1 MVLIVP
7 LCIHL
12 NCFSQNLSNERV
24 LQNLDEM
31 DRNPSLRNSEKLQQL
46 YVWKKQSEALELLQ
60 DSVYAMLLH
69 RIGALEFHVNNNYN
83 AAILFTLKA
92 LQINSSRKSGSSIN
106 SAVLDYYNLG
116 FFYNTVNLLRRALLY
131 YDSAI
136 QLARSAPDIHDVIR
150 DSRLAE
156 AYIFFRMGD
165 YEKAVEV
172 SDLGIAS
179 TLEAKDSLNYLSFL
193 NQRAQS
199 LFFQNKLE
207 PSLRDVQISIPL
219 AQTLHEAYELASAYK
234 TRSLIFESKGNL
246 PFAESSLRNCI
257 EERFK
262 TKDFGQ
268 LAGDY
273 IDLGNFY
280 TEALK
285 SFGQASTCYLTA
297 IQFAKKGFDSVR
309 VARASLNL
317 GSNYL
322 SLQKFD
328 KAIHHLQQALCYL
341 KIARDSDF
349 LANPSLAEL
358 VPIGNKELVQVLFNA
373 KTELLLELYKKSHDN
388 HWLTA
393 CLRTALLNDSLIM
406 EIRHEQLGEQSK
418 LYWRDRT
425 RGFFINAIEGSYL
438 AHNPPLAF
446 YFMEKS
452 RSVLLQDNLN
462 ELGAHAF
469 LPPEETTR
477 LENFQVSIIE
487 LQEKLTSFP
496 DNTSQYKAL
505 QIKLLQAKEYLEQN
519 IKSLE
524 QRYPAYYQYKYADNV
539 KSLSSLQSFLAP
551 RNQHFID
558 YFISDSASFALYITH
573 NSTKFI
579 KIENKNGN
587 IEDSLTRFI
596 KFCSDKNAL
605 NQNFSAF
612 LMSSHR
618 LYEMLFS
625 PFRLPPGRVIIC
637 QDNNLIPF
645 EALSADSVKAD
656 FLVNNYA
663 FSYVY
668 SGQYLMNQYEN
679 TVGKGDF
686 LGIAPVH
693 FSAYTGLADLR
704 LSEEALK
711 NCSAKY
717 HQSTLLVNNVATRKN
732 FIEQLSDYNTTTI
745 LTHAKA
751 DSLDEEPTL
760 FMNDSVIHL
769 SELQMLNKTA
779 SQLIV
784 LSACQTNVGKNLN
797 GEGIFSLA
805 RGFSSAGIPS
815 VAATQ
820 WEADEQAIYAISEKF
835 NEYISQGMNKDLALQ
850 KAKLYYILLDEKSNI
865 LPYYWAGMILIG
877 NTEPVQ
883 FSVANKI
890 SWKIPTLIVSLIL
903 MIFLFYK
910 FRNRQHPNV

>member
-1 MVLIVP
+1 MVLIVT

-12 NCFSQNLSNERV
+12 TCFSQNLSNEMV
-24 LQNLDEM
+24 LQKLEEM
-31 DRNPSLRNSEKLQQL
+31 DRSPSQRASEKLQLL
-46 YVWKKQSEALELLQ
+46 YVLKKQSEALKLLQ

-69 RIGALEFHVNNNYN
+69 RIGALEANLNNNYN
-83 AAILFTLKA
+83 AAILFTQKA
-92 LQINSSRKSGSSIN
+92 LQINSSRKSGSSTNLAI
-106 SAVLDYYNLG
+106 LDYYNLAY
-116 FFYNTVNLLRRALLY
+116 FYNKVNLLRRALPY

-136 QLARSAPDIHDVIR
+136 QLVRSTPDIHDVIR
-150 DSRLAE
+150 DSRLDE

-179 TLEAKDSLNYLSFL
+179 TLEAKDSLHYLSFL

-199 LFFQNKLE
+199 LFFQSKFE

-219 AQTLHEAYELASAYK
+219 AQTLHEAYELASALK
-234 TRSLIFESKGNL
+234 TRALIFESKGNL
-246 PFAESSLRNCI
+246 ALAESSFRNCI

-268 LAGDY
+268 LSGDY

-280 TEALK
+280 TETLK
-285 SFGQASTCYLTA
+285 SYAQASTCYLTA

-309 VARASLNL
+309 IARASLNL

-328 KAIHHLQQALCYL
+328 KAIPHLQQALLYL
-341 KIARDSDF
+341 KIDSDSDF

-358 VPIGNKELVQVLFNA
+358 IPVGNKELIQVLFNA
-373 KTELLLELYKKSHDN
+373 KTELLLELYKKTNDN

-425 RGFFINAIEGSYL
+425 RGFFINAIEASYL
-438 AHNPPLAF
+438 AHSPQLGF

-452 RSVLLQDNLN
+452 RSVLLQDKLN
-462 ELGAHAF
+462 ELGANAF
-469 LPPEETTR
+469 LPPRETGR
-477 LENFQVSIIE
+477 LENFQDSIIE
-487 LQEKLTSFP
+487 LRERLSFFR
-496 DNTSQYKAL
+496 DSSTQYKVI
-505 QIKLLQAKEYLEQN
+505 QIKLLQVKEDMEQD

-524 QRYPAYYQYKYADNV
+524 RKYPSYYQYKYADNV
-539 KSLSSLQSFLAP
+539 RSLSSFQRFL
-551 RNQHFID
+551 REKDQRFID
-558 YFISDSASFALYITH
+558 YFISHSSIFALCITPDSAQ
-573 NSTKFI
+573 FI
-579 KIENKNGN
+579 RINNKNGEVEN
-587 IEDSLTRFI
+587 IIIRFI
-596 KFCSDKNAL
+596 QFCSDNNAL
-605 NQNFSAF
+605 NQNFPSF
-612 LMSSHR
+612 LRSSHR
-618 LYEMLFS
+618 LYEILFS
-625 PFRLPPGRVIIC
+625 PFRLSGGRVIIC

-645 EALSADSVKAD
+645 EALSADSVKAN

-668 SGQYLMNQYEN
+668 SAHYLMSQYEN
-679 TVGKGDF
+679 IAGKGDF

-693 FSAYTGLADLR
+693 FSAYPGLADLR
-704 LSEEALK
+704 QSKDALK

-717 HQSTLLVNNVATRKN
+717 HQSTLLINNDATRKN
-732 FIEQLSDYNTTTI
+732 FIEQLPDYNTTTI

-751 DSLDEEPTL
+751 DSLDEEPML

-779 SQLIV
+779 CKLIV

-820 WEADEQAIYAISEKF
+820 WEADEQAIYTISEKF
-835 NEYISQGMNKDLALQ
+835 NEYISRGMNKDLALQ
-850 KAKLYYILLDEKSNI
+850 KAKLYYIGLDEKSNI
-865 LPYYWAGMILIG
+865 LPYYWADMILIG

-883 FSVANKI
+883 FSVEHKI
-890 SWKIPTLIVSLIL
+890 SWKIATLIVSLL
-903 MIFLFYK
+903 LVIFLSYK
-910 FRNRQHPNV
+910 FRNRHQPNV